1 MHTHA
6 RIHNAK
12 TTTIYNI
19 CNCISDICKPISFPK
34 VTPKRLS
41 FQGDVLMLNVGH
53 WRAWH
58 LNSVIASHEAWGV
71 EVQEVRKNEVSV
83 KGERGYERIIYIC
96 NSHSANFLKVC
107 LERFF
112 LHDALMSFLTSVCCR
127 FLGLDSHYH
136 TVISNIPDV
145 QDVWK
150 SCCKVMRQ
158 RGGNIMG
165 IETAG
170 WRKCVFKKL
179 LRLGIFSSEIFE
191 GMFWVVSI
199 YDSFL
204 SIYAIYVSPLQ
215 ISKHA
220 NSGGLIWWLLRSWL
234 KDSDFYKRTKPP
246 FV

>member
-19 CNCISDICKPISFPK
+19 CNCISDICKPICFPK

-127 FLGLDSHYH
+127 FSRPRFSLPYRHFQHSRCSGRVEELLQGDEAE
-136 TVISNIPDV
+136 
-145 QDVWK
+145 
-150 SCCKVMRQ
+150 
-158 RGGNIMG
+158 RGEHHGYRN
-165 IETAG
+165 
-170 WRKCVFKKL
+170 
-179 LRLGIFSSEIFE
+179 
-191 GMFWVVSI
+191 
-199 YDSFL
+199 
-204 SIYAIYVSPLQ
+204 
-215 ISKHA
+215 
-220 NSGGLIWWLLRSWL
+220 SWL
-234 KDSDFYKRTKPP
+234 EKMCF
-246 FV
+246 